1 MNPRDA
7 SVAVQGSKGKA
18 RKLAQNLLSPRSSQV
33 MVPIYDLTGPESAD
47 LDASEIIVERVL
59 NLSELKRLLAPT
71 QRRS

>member
-1 MNPRDA
+1 
-7 SVAVQGSKGKA
+7 
-18 RKLAQNLLSPRSSQV
+18 